1 MCDPNEVYMPEA
13 AATETSKVM
22 EKVFYILKRELS
34 AEEYLIYLKAITPM
48 IGNATAQLR
57 DITKKMSLE
66 DLVRR
71 AKKMGKTSIIRA
83 HPSDPRSVP

>member
-1 MCDPNEVYMPEA
+1 MIHMIFNMPDTA
-13 AATETSKVM
+13 AAETPKVM
-22 EKVFYILKRELS
+22 EKVFNILKRELS

-66 DLVRR
+66 DVVRR
-71 AKKMGKTSIIRA
+71 AKRMEKTSKA
-83 HPSDPRSVP
+83 